1 MDAVAD
7 GGVSIDLM
15 VKKLSN
21 LGEQRVY
28 DGLSPGVKSRLM
40 SPS

>member
-21 LGEQRVY
+21 LGEQ
-28 DGLSPGVKSRLM
+28 LASM
-40 SPS
+40 TA